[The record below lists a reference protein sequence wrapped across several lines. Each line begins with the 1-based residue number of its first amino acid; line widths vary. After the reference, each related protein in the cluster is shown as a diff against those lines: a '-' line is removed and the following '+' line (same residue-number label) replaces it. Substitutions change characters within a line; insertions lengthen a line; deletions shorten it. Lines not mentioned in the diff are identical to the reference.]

1 MFAVAGSG
9 HRPDKLG
16 GYGNLAEHARL
27 EHVGACF
34 LAALRPD
41 VAISGMAQGWDTIFA
56 RAALRVGIPLIAH
69 VVCGR
74 HLQPSRWPE
83 VARLE
88 YHRIL
93 SLAFRVDTISPGPWR
108 NAALQERNESMV
120 DAAYLVVAN
129 WDGSAGGTANCL
141 RYAKR
146 RGVPVVNLW
155 GL

>member
-1 MFAVAGSG
+1 VLVVAATG

-27 EHVGACF
+27 EHVAAAF
-34 LAALRPD
+34 LEQLRPD
-41 VAISGMAQGWDTIFA
+41 FAISGMAQGWDSIWA
-56 RAALRVGIPLIAH
+56 RAALRVGVPLVAF

-83 VARLE
+83 TARLE

-93 SLAFRVDTISPGPWR
+93 SLAWRVDTIAPGPWR
-108 NAALQERNESMV
+108 NEALQDRNVAMVES
-120 DAAYLVVAN
+120 ASLLVAM
-129 WDGSAGGTANCL
+129 WDGSGGGTANCL
-141 RYAKR
+141 RYAER
-146 RGVPVVNLW
+146 RGRPVVNLW